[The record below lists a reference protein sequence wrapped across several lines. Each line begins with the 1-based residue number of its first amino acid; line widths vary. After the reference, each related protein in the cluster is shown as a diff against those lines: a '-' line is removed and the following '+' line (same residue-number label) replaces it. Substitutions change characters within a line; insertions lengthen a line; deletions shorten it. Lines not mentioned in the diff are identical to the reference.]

1 MRDFHDKVAF
11 VTGGASG
18 LGFALARAFGRARM
32 KVMLADIDVDSLE
45 TAVAEL
51 KRIRSVSA
59 VSSVTYLIVQLYS
72 APQRKP
78 WLHSARC
85 TSSATTRALAPVAPS
100 NSQRRAIVIG

>member
-18 LGFALARAFGRARM
+18 LGFALGRAFGRARM

-45 TAVAEL
+45 NAVAEL
-51 KRIRSVSA
+51 KKDQISVRG
-59 VSSVTYLIVQLYS
+59 VSVTYLIVHLYS

-85 TSSATTRALAPVAPS
+85 MWSATTRALAPVAPS